1 MDNVDQ
7 DVDNFQIRDVLGF
20 SVVNQ
25 YRCAIKKLLR
35 NQRDSGINFRKND
48 DIDSECVDRLMK
60 NVVGRKDEVAR
71 ANFKEKRDGE
81 FTPYKMISE
90 VDHIEDYM

>member
-1 MDNVDQ
+1 MSKVDE
-7 DVDNFQIRDVLGF
+7 DVDNSQIGDVLGF

-35 NQRDSGINFRKND
+35 NQRDSGVNMRKNED
-48 DIDSECVDRLMK
+48 VDSERVDRLME
-60 NVVGRKDEVAR
+60 NVLQRKQEVAR
-71 ANFKEKRDGE
+71 ANFKERCDGE

-90 VDHIEDYM
+90 IGHIEDFM